1 MTGQRS
7 DDQDE
12 VERRQSVAVTEGE
25 VFEVTVED
33 LPGAGYRWVVG
44 ELAAGLTLV
53 ADEPE
58 VPPASSRVG
67 DPARR
72 AFRLRAERPGSYVV
86 HLSLVRPWEPSDVPS
101 VQSRTISVEV
111 AAGPP

>member
-44 ELAAGLTLV
+44 ELADGLTLV

-72 AFRLRAERPGSYVV
+72 AFRLRADRPGSYVV

-101 VQSRTISVEV
+101 AQSRTISVEV
-111 AAGPP
+111 QAGAP